1 MRSSRLL
8 LTMLASSALG
18 LSFAAQGAQAQS
30 AAPTTPAAQSAA
42 PTTPAAQSAAPATPA
57 AQSAAPA
64 TPAEQSAAPAG
75 TSSAAPAGGVPT
87 PATGTPTDPVIA
99 TVNGAPIH
107 LSELSEMTRNLPQQ
121 LQGMSPDQLYP
132 ILLDQLVDQKAMSI
146 AAKKD
151 GLLDDP
157 TVQKRI
163 EIGTEQVLQAALIT
177 KTVGPQISEAAINAA
192 YQKEY
197 ANKPGVEEIHARHI
211 LVPTQ
216 AEAQSI
222 IKQLDNGAD
231 FAKLAQKYSTDPGS
245 VNGGDL
251 GWFKKTDMVPE
262 FANAAF
268 AMKDGQITQTPVH
281 SQFGWHVIQV
291 LSHRVDSAPTL
302 ASVHDKIRNEL
313 IQQGIHNLLTSV
325 RSQVAIKEYAPDGSP
340 LTLPAG
346 SQ

>member
-1 MRSSRLL
+1 MRTTRLP
-8 LTMLASSALG
+8 LTILASTALA
-18 LSFAAQGAQAQS
+18 LSLAVQGAWAQS
-30 AAPTTPAAQSAA
+30 ATPPAKPPAGAAAPSPAAAA
-42 PTTPAAQSAAPATPA
+42 ATPA
-57 AQSAAPA
+57 Q
-64 TPAEQSAAPAG
+64 Q
-75 TSSAAPAGGVPT
+75 
-87 PATGTPTDPVIA
+87 DPIVA
-99 TVNGAPIH
+99 SVNGQDIH

-132 ILLDQLVDQKAMSI
+132 ILLDQLVDQKAMAI
-146 AAKKD
+146 AARKD
-151 GLLDDP
+151 GLMDDP
-157 TVQKRI
+157 GVQKRI

-177 KTVGPQISEAAINAA
+177 KTVGPEISEDAIKAV
-192 YQKEY
+192 YEKDY

-211 LVPTQ
+211 LVATQ
-216 AEAQSI
+216 AQAQDI

-231 FAKLAQKYSTDPGS
+231 FAKLAQKYSKDPGS

-291 LSHRVDSAPTL
+291 LGHRDDPTPTL
-302 ASVHDKIRNEL
+302 ASVHDKIRSQL
-313 IQQGIHNLLTSV
+313 IQEGVHNLLQQV
-325 RSQVAIKEYAPDGSP
+325 RSQVTIKEYAPDGSP

>member
-1 MRSSRLL
+1 MRSSRYL
-8 LTMLASSALG
+8 LTALASSAFGLLLG
-18 LSFAAQGAQAQS
+18 GQGAL
-30 AAPTTPAAQSAA
+30 
-42 PTTPAAQSAAPATPA
+42 AQSAAPA
-57 AQSAAPA
+57 AAPA
-64 TPAEQSAAPAG
+64 APTAAA
-75 TSSAAPAGGVPT
+75 
-87 PATGTPTDPVIA
+87 TPTTAAQRPADPVIA
-99 TVNGAPIH
+99 TVDGTPIH

-132 ILLDQLVDQKAMSI
+132 ILLDQLVDQKAMAI
-146 AAKKD
+146 AAKKE
-151 GLLDDP
+151 GLLNDP
-157 TVQKRI
+157 SVQKRI

-177 KTVGPQISEAAINAA
+177 KTVGPEISEDAIKAA
-192 YQKEY
+192 YEKEY
-197 ANKPGVEEIHARHI
+197 ANQPGVEEIHARHI
-211 LVPTQ
+211 LVPTEAQ
-216 AEAQSI
+216 AEAI

-245 VNGGDL
+245 SGNAGDH

-291 LSHRVDSAPTL
+291 LGHRVDPAPTL
-302 ASVHDKIRNEL
+302 AQVHDKIRNEL

-325 RSQVAIKEYAPDGSP
+325 RSQVTIKEYAPDGSP

-346 SQ
+346 AQ

>member
-8 LTMLASSALG
+8 LTTLASSALC
-18 LSFAAQGAQAQS
+18 LSLAAQGAW
-30 AAPTTPAAQSAA
+30 
-42 PTTPAAQSAAPATPA
+42 AQSAAPAAAPPA
-57 AQSAAPA
+57 APAGSPATPSAAPA
-64 TPAEQSAAPAG
+64 
-75 TSSAAPAGGVPT
+75 
-87 PATGTPTDPVIA
+87 DPVIA
-99 TVNGAPIH
+99 TVNGTPIH
-107 LSELSEMTRNLPQQ
+107 LAELSEMTRNLPQQ

-132 ILLDQLVDQKAMSI
+132 ILLDQLVDQKAMAI
-146 AAKKD
+146 AAKKE
-151 GLLDDP
+151 GLLNDP
-157 TVQKRI
+157 SVQKRI

-177 KTVGPQISEAAINAA
+177 KTVGPQISESAIQAV
-192 YQKEY
+192 YQKDY
-197 ANKPGVEEIHARHI
+197 ANQPGVEEIHARHI
-211 LVPTQ
+211 LVATQAQ
-216 AEAQSI
+216 AEAI
-222 IKQLDNGAD
+222 IKQLDQGAD

-291 LSHRVDSAPTL
+291 LGHRTDAAPTL
-302 ASVHDKIRNEL
+302 AQVHDKIRNQL

-325 RSQVAIKEYAPDGSP
+325 RSQVTIKEFAPDGSP

-346 SQ
+346 AQ

>member
-1 MRSSRLL
+1 MRPSRYV
-8 LTMLASSALG
+8 LTIMASSALC
-18 LSFAAQGAQAQS
+18 LSFAGQGAWAQS
-30 AAPTTPAAQSAA
+30 ATPAAA
-42 PTTPAAQSAAPATPA
+42 PSSPAAAATPPATPA
-57 AQSAAPA
+57 P
-64 TPAEQSAAPAG
+64 G
-75 TSSAAPAGGVPT
+75 TPT
-87 PATGTPTDPVIA
+87 PATQPPTDPVIA
-99 TVNGAPIH
+99 TVNGAQIH

-132 ILLDQLVDQKAMSI
+132 ILLDQLVDQKAMAI

-151 GLLDDP
+151 GLIDDP
-157 TVQKRI
+157 AVQKRI

-177 KTVGPQISEAAINAA
+177 KTVGPQISEDAIKAA
-192 YQKEY
+192 YQKDY
-197 ANKPGVEEIHARHI
+197 ANQTGVEEIYARHI

-216 AEAQSI
+216 VEAQGI

-251 GWFKKTDMVPE
+251 GWFKKSDMVPE

-291 LSHRVDSAPTL
+291 LGHRVDPAPTL
-302 ASVHDKIRNEL
+302 AQVHDKIRNQL

-340 LTLPAG
+340 LTPPAG

>member
-1 MRSSRLL
+1 MRSTRLS
-8 LTMLASSALG
+8 LTILASSALA
-18 LSFAAQGAQAQS
+18 LSLAAQGAWAQN
-30 AAPTTPAAQSAA
+30 A
-42 PTTPAAQSAAPATPA
+42 AAPAASSPAPA
-57 AQSAAPA
+57 A
-64 TPAEQSAAPAG
+64 AAPAG
-75 TSSAAPAGGVPT
+75 AAPAAAAAAT
-87 PATGTPTDPVIA
+87 PVNQDPVVA
-99 TVNGAPIH
+99 TVNGQDIH

-132 ILLDQLVDQKAMSI
+132 ILLDQLVDQKAMAI
-146 AAKKD
+146 AARKD
-151 GLLDDP
+151 GLMNDP
-157 TVQKRI
+157 AVQKRI
-163 EIGTEQVLQAALIT
+163 EVGTEQVLQAALIT
-177 KTVGPQISEAAINAA
+177 KTVGPEISEDAIKAA
-192 YQKEY
+192 YEKDY

-211 LVPTQ
+211 LVATQ
-216 AEAQSI
+216 AQAEDI

-291 LSHRVDSAPTL
+291 LGHRTDPAPTL
-302 ASVHDKIRNEL
+302 AQVHDKIRSQL
-313 IQQGIHNLLTSV
+313 IQEGVHNLLAQV
-325 RSQVAIKEYAPDGSP
+325 RSQVTIKEYAPDGSP